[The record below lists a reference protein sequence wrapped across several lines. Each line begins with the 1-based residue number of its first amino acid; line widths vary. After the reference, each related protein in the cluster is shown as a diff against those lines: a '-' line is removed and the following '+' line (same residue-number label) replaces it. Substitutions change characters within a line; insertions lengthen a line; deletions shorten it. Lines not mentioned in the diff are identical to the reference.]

1 MAERTSMRACTV
13 VRREDIAYKY
23 DTALQEPELQCCIFS
38 CNGLSDK
45 RFVLVAFGRVHVV
58 LLIELHLLSLLQ
70 EEAVAFQGGVDL
82 VDITVY
88 QVGVCY
94 VIKARVCDLECALCL
109 SDIVKQ
115 HIARR
120 ARLYFCIYDSIKYA
134 LTLIHISEPTR
145 QYS

>member
-1 MAERTSMRACTV
+1 MAEPMSMRVCTA
-13 VRREDIAYKY
+13 VRQEDIAYKY

-82 VDITVY
+82 VDM
-88 QVGVCY
+88 Q
-94 VIKARVCDLECALCL
+94 
-109 SDIVKQ
+109 
-115 HIARR
+115 
-120 ARLYFCIYDSIKYA
+120 
-134 LTLIHISEPTR
+134 
-145 QYS
+145 